1 MVWPRRHRGART
13 LVVLKAATAS
23 RFVSRGEGAGE
34 GTRSALF
41 PDSPT
46 LPRQR
51 IAAAACPQS
60 DEAAVARDRR
70 SGTERRCRF
79 ARPVAYDGRPR
90 RGGQWPNTLAGLRLA
105 LSFSLSWAAV
115 WCDEPWCADCG
126 GDSTTPLSRVLL
138 QLRRCAAG
146 GQHIPGDATSRLIG
160 GMAGTRSLWGGCLGG
175 PVSLA
180 HATGIAG
187 AIAGVTPS
195 VARGLGRTSGPAT
208 PASPPR
214 RKRLSWRAKRL
225 RFGWHREVG
234 LQEAATSAPLPSS
247 GVSGPALPGLRKP
260 HPRGRTQA

>member
-1 MVWPRRHRGART
+1 MPIAALNTTKPNVISVCRQAKSRRCDSSASPGLSGTTRKLCRGRTSGKQATRHGVVPRRHRGVRT

-34 GTRSALF
+34 GTRSAHF

-51 IAAAACPQS
+51 IAAAACPQP

-90 RGGQWPNTLAGLRLA
+90 RGRPWPNTLAGLHLA

-138 QLRRCAAG
+138 QLRRSAAASL
-146 GQHIPGDATSRLIG
+146 QH
-160 GMAGTRSLWGGCLGG
+160 
-175 PVSLA
+175 
-180 HATGIAG
+180 
-187 AIAGVTPS
+187 
-195 VARGLGRTSGPAT
+195 
-208 PASPPR
+208 
-214 RKRLSWRAKRL
+214 SW
-225 RFGWHREVG
+225 
-234 LQEAATSAPLPSS
+234 
-247 GVSGPALPGLRKP
+247 
-260 HPRGRTQA
+260 